1 MVESVSLGEF
11 DDRVLPIMDSGIP
24 TCCIPMVSFPSKSI
38 VLWKLFGPV
47 ENMMVSR
54 ARWVRALDL
63 IKAIYSPA
71 LLVTVIDTVHC
82 VVATARIGQWPRV
95 ISRK

>member
-24 TCCIPMVSFPSKSI
+24 TCCIPTVSFPSKSI
-38 VLWKLFGPV
+38 VLWKLFVPV

-54 ARWVRALDL
+54 LLASRARQRRDDSLKPRLSIVA
-63 IKAIYSPA
+63 P
-71 LLVTVIDTVHC
+71 LVDS
-82 VVATARIGQWPRV
+82 VVTSCEVSSSGT
-95 ISRK
+95 